1 VTSATRRLDHFD
13 IVAFDADDTLWKSED
28 SFQDA
33 EARFAELVGPF
44 APLGIDVLDALHAV
58 ERLDIASQGYGVKA
72 FTLSMVRA
80 AIDMTE
86 GAVPTAV
93 IRQLVDIG
101 AAMLVEPVHL
111 LPHVPDVLDRVGR
124 HTQLVLIT
132 KGDLVH
138 QTRKVTTSGL
148 EHHFSDIEI
157 VLEKDAEIYT
167 KLLVRFGVEP
177 DRFCMVGNSVRS
189 DVLPV
194 MAIGGHAVHVPY
206 HLTWDLERVDDH
218 DEDVVEL
225 DSIADLPA
233 WLGVD

>member
-1 VTSATRRLDHFD
+1 MASSSSRIEHFD
-13 IVAFDADDTLWKSED
+13 VVAFDADDTLWKSED
-28 SFQDA
+28 SFQEA
-33 EARFAELVGPF
+33 EARFAELVGPY
-44 APLGIDVLDALHAV
+44 APAGIDVLDALHAV

-86 GAVPTAV
+86 GAVPTSM
-93 IRQLVDIG
+93 IREIVEIG

-111 LPHVPDVLDRVGR
+111 LPHVPEVLDRVGR
-124 HTQLVLIT
+124 RTRLVLIT

-167 KLLVRFGVEP
+167 RLLIRFGVEP

-206 HLTWDLERVDDH
+206 HLTWDLEHVDDH

-225 DSIADLPA
+225 GSIADLPA

>member
-1 VTSATRRLDHFD
+1 VANSTPRIAHFD

-28 SFQDA
+28 SFQAA
-33 EARFAELVGPF
+33 EARFAELVGPH
-44 APLGIDVLDALHAV
+44 APAGIDVLDALHAV

-80 AIDMTE
+80 AIDITE
-86 GAVPTAV
+86 GAVPTAA
-93 IRQLVDIG
+93 IRELVDIG

-111 LPHVPDVLDRVGR
+111 LPHVPEVLDRVGR
-124 HTQLVLIT
+124 RTRLVLIT

-157 VLEKDAEIYT
+157 VLEKDAEVYT
-167 KLLVRFGVEP
+167 KLLARFGV
-177 DRFCMVGNSVRS
+177 DAARFLMIGNSVRS

-206 HLTWDLERVDDH
+206 HLTWDLEHVDDH

-225 DSIADLPA
+225 ASIADLPA